1 MSGPGKLVARLL
13 ATQIAVTLVTF
24 VLMAAVAPR
33 LLLLD
38 TAVLVATLPTALW
51 VGSAHAVFSAIATI
65 VYTRPVRTTLRAL
78 ATGED
83 AEIDPRQLLVMYSIP
98 ARIAVAHVVIALV
111 VSTGTLLPVF
121 RPPTNDLYTQVALVL
136 LMLTMVSA
144 GALPLY
150 VLMRA
155 SVAHVLELAPVEASR
170 EAIALIEWTRRTL
183 PRVRTRF
190 LLAVTAPVAFV
201 ALGASL
207 LVYAH
212 ARAFDTAAREQTA
225 IGLARGVFEV
235 VKGSSSG
242 RDQAIAEAE
251 AQGFASEVF
260 DTPAPESIVHAS
272 DEETVLTV
280 PLEDGHAV
288 VRFAT
293 TRLSPI
299 TGVYILLAVAA
310 ATVAGF
316 LGSRIGAR
324 FTEDVVLATHHVR
337 ATGAADVLRGTRL
350 AQQARFVSVRDLLRS
365 IEDLG
370 AVFRGFA
377 AAQQHA
383 IDAREATERMRGLF
397 LASMSHDLK
406 APLNAILGFAA
417 LVSQSPLSDGQMES
431 VAIIEQRGRELLG
444 LIQTILDSAR
454 VEANALELS
463 HEHTMMGDV
472 VMSAVLDSRDLAV
485 GSGVQITGEVQQGLP
500 RLEVD
505 STRLVQALTNVIG
518 TAVRFTDK
526 GTVLVRAT
534 FPGDRLRIDVETSAR
549 GLPPGERE
557 KIFEAFKHADRA
569 RRHGSLGL
577 GLSLARSIVE
587 LHGGNIQV
595 GAIQDGGLA
604 FQVWLPVPPESVP
617 ASRSTARPPPISQ
630 R

>member
-1 MSGPGKLVARLL
+1 MTGPGKLVARLL
-13 ATQIAVTLVTF
+13 GLQLAVTLVTF
-24 VLMAAVAPR
+24 VLMTAVAPR

-38 TAVLVATLPTALW
+38 TAVLVATLPTAMR
-51 VGSAHAVFSAIATI
+51 VGLAQAVFSAMATI

-78 ATGED
+78 TTGED
-83 AEIDPRQLLVMYSIP
+83 ADVDPRQLLGIYSLP

-111 VSTGTLLPVF
+111 VSTGTLLPIF

-155 SVAHVLELAPVEASR
+155 SVANVLELAPVEASR
-170 EAIALIEWTRRTL
+170 EAIGLIEWTRRTL

-190 LLAVTAPVAFV
+190 LFAVTAPVAFV

-251 AQGFASEVF
+251 AQGFAAEVF
-260 DTPAPESIVHAS
+260 DTSAPESIVRANY
-272 DEETVLTV
+272 EETLVTV
-280 PLEDGHAV
+280 PLEDGHVV

-310 ATVAGF
+310 ATIAGV
-316 LGSRIGAR
+316 LAR
-324 FTEDVVLATHHVR
+324 FTDDVVLASHHVR

-350 AQQARFVSVRDLLRS
+350 AQQARFVSVRDLLGS

-454 VEANALELS
+454 VEAGALELS
-463 HEHTMMGDV
+463 HEYTMMGDV
-472 VMSAVLDSRDLAV
+472 VMSAVLDARDLAV
-485 GSGVQITGEVQQGLP
+485 GSGAQITGEVQQGLP

-534 FPGDRLRIDVETSAR
+534 FASDRLRIDVETSAR
-549 GLPPGERE
+549 GLPAGDRE

-587 LHGGNIQV
+587 LHGGHIAV
-595 GAIQDGGLA
+595 DAIQDGGLA
-604 FQVWLPVPPESVP
+604 FQVSLPVPPESVP
-617 ASRSTARPPPISQ
+617 PSRGTGRPPPMSQ